1 MKTII
6 YHVHKSDCFQSR
18 FNDWIHPMYALVRH
32 IKILLSF
39 AKFKVAIRNN
49 YEVLY
54 LAITP
59 ETRNKD
65 KQTLPF
71 LSPQLLERQH
81 FGVRLQ

>member
-1 MKTII
+1 
-6 YHVHKSDCFQSR
+6 
-18 FNDWIHPMYALVRH
+18 MYAMVRH

-81 FGVRLQ
+81 FRVRLR

>member
-1 MKTII
+1 
-6 YHVHKSDCFQSR
+6 
-18 FNDWIHPMYALVRH
+18 MYAMVRH

-65 KQTLPF
+65 KRTVPF
-71 LSPQLLERQH
+71 LSSQLLERQH
-81 FGVRLQ
+81 FGVRLR

>member
-1 MKTII
+1 
-6 YHVHKSDCFQSR
+6 
-18 FNDWIHPMYALVRH
+18 MYAMVRH

-65 KQTLPF
+65 KQTLPS

-81 FGVRLQ
+81 FGVRLR